1 MRLFNVRYQDK
12 LESYKIELV
21 ADILKMPDSEL
32 PAEVWTEAQEIL
44 DDEIGTIWRDYIN
57 DSLSG
62 RADIQYIEA

>member
-1 MRLFNVRYQDK
+1 
-12 LESYKIELV
+12 
-21 ADILKMPDSEL
+21 MPDSEL

-62 RADIQYIEA
+62 RVDIQYIEA